1 MALELAKT
9 AEKSIADFFA
19 RDDALSRL
27 DRLYSRTL
35 GVVEEL
41 KTPRPQEF
49 THNVLDLAVQKVVEK
64 LSWKLMTESHA
75 TPSSVGVPAL
85 LDLCISGVT
94 RKFLINSTPYKV
106 LEDLMEGQTISTC
119 EKVWDLL
126 ESRKDKL
133 TTPEFIAEKGR
144 TTKASLCLLRMC
156 NALLRRLSKT
166 HNSVFCG
173 KILVFLSFTFA
184 LSERSAVNLTGKS
197 NVTNVTVFEEQDAFD
212 LAEATDVAK
221 ASEVVPGLEIDSD
234 PSADVG
240 PIDYNLYRTFW
251 DLQSFFREHQMA
263 TQSAENWEKFFTEL
277 NVVLAAFEGN
287 AFSPDDL
294 ERSRDLLGS
303 SGGAIHSADITIHEP
318 ESDTS
323 KDASEQGSQEHFF
336 QPKYLTNS
344 RLFRLQLRDPI
355 LRECMLTQF
364 LILFNDLARAK
375 PPMGSTTPKAMLAEL
390 TERVVALLKQTP
402 SDGEGF
408 NEMVSYVLERERNWV
423 KWKQE
428 KCPEYEK
435 YPAAT
440 EKGDSSPPK
449 HVVKRARRQLTSPL
463 LEQILLESSKPS
475 QILERIKG
483 KERATEVPLTAYTDR
498 FKEAWDPENGIEEE
512 YWPDK
517 DEMVCWRT
525 MRAAMKGS
533 VKNLDL
539 AVKGTGTLVKGILG
553 MDTTDVRKGTPEAS
567 VATPQQAA
575 TSSPRDENA
584 KEEHKGDKDAD
595 REASGIKRERSD
607 SLKRIQNGNEP
618 PIKRERIR
626 IRDDD
631 VEDGEEA

>member
-9 AEKSIADFFA
+9 AEASIGDFFA

-27 DRLYSRTL
+27 DRLHRRTL
-35 GVVEEL
+35 EAVENVL

-64 LSWKLMTESHA
+64 LSWKFMTEAHA

-85 LDLCISGVT
+85 LDLCIAGVT
-94 RKFLINSTPYKV
+94 SGFLVNSTPYKV
-106 LEDLMEGQTISTC
+106 LEDLMEGQTINTC

-133 TTPEFIAEKGR
+133 TTGR

-184 LSERSAVNLTGKS
+184 LSERSAVNLTGKA
-197 NVTNVTVFEEQDAFD
+197 NVTN
-212 LAEATDVAK
+212 
-221 ASEVVPGLEIDSD
+221 IDSD

-251 DLQSFFREHQMA
+251 DLQGFFREHQMA

-294 ERSRDLLGS
+294 ERSRDLTEGP
-303 SGGAIHSADITIHEP
+303 IHSADIAMH
-318 ESDTS
+318 ESDGDSDKNAT
-323 KDASEQGSQEHFF
+323 DHNTQEHFF

-375 PPMGSTTPKAMLAEL
+375 PPLGSTTPKAKLAEL

-408 NEMVSYVLERERNWV
+408 SEMVTYVLERERNWV

-428 KCPEYEK
+428 KCPGYER
-435 YPAAT
+435 YPSAK
-440 EKGDSSPPK
+440 EKDASTASKP
-449 HVVKRARRQLTSPL
+449 VVKRARRQLTSPL
-463 LEQILLESSKPS
+463 LEQILSESSKPS
-475 QILERIKG
+475 QILEKIKG
-483 KERATEVPLTAYTDR
+483 KERATEVSLATYTDR

-525 MRAAMKGS
+525 MRAAMKES
-533 VKNLDL
+533 VGHLEL
-539 AVKGTGTLVKGILG
+539 AVQGTGSLVKGILG
-553 MDTTDVRKGTPEAS
+553 LDTNDASKDSVDASTLTPKAE
-567 VATPQQAA
+567 
-575 TSSPRDENA
+575 DEHV
-584 KEEHKGDKDAD
+584 KEEQNDEKKPEKDVSKDNATG
-595 REASGIKRERSD
+595 AKRERDGSP
-607 SLKRIQNGNEP
+607 KRAP
-618 PIKRERIR
+618 AKRERTGR
-626 IRDDD
+626 ARVRDDD
-631 VEDGEEA
+631 IEDGEEA